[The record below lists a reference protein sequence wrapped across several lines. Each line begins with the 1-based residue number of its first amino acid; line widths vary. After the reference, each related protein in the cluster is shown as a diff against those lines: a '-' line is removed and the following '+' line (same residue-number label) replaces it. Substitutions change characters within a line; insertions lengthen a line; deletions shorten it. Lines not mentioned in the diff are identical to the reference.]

1 MMNEVEMTRVVDSD
15 KPLDELDSIRVDKPP
30 PRPQK
35 PRSTSSSSL
44 SSLGATPSI
53 EDYAPYTRPVGVYMD
68 VIPANKPFWVE
79 INPKGDAFNRDEYS
93 VDEEEFS
100 IVGIY
105 GDIGEGDDIS
115 YECQFEDDH
124 VAIVPLRTSVML
136 IVDSN
141 EQTVFLYKWRCRST
155 RIHEIL

>member
-1 MMNEVEMTRVVDSD
+1 MMNEVEMTRVGDSD
-15 KPLDELDSIRVDKPP
+15 KPLLDSIRVDKPP
-30 PRPQK
+30 PPRLQK

-53 EDYAPYTRPVGVYMD
+53 QDYAPYTRPVGVYKD
-68 VIPANKPFWVE
+68 VIPPNKPFWVE
-79 INPKGDAFNRDEYS
+79 INPKGDTFTREEYT

-100 IVGIY
+100 IVGIF

-124 VAIVPLRTSVML
+124 LAIVPL
-136 IVDSN
+136 
-141 EQTVFLYKWRCRST
+141 
-155 RIHEIL
+155 